1 MQEKW
6 DNGEFEDISEKIQE
20 VLDEVGDDDPEEAAE
35 AVQKYLTPLESV
47 PASEE
52 EKQKVNIKRLRLLI
66 GGLSV
71 IIAPLCF
78 IPNDE
83 NDVSLGLTI
92 TGIIVV
98 LTIIV
103 LVLANTWAK
112 KK

>member
-1 MQEKW
+1 MIVQSIIAAILVVIGVIILAGK
-6 DNGEFEDISEKIQE
+6 
-20 VLDEVGDDDPEEAAE
+20 GDMLIAG
-35 AVQKYLTPLESV
+35 YNT
-47 PASEE
+47 ASEE

-71 IIAPLCF
+71 IIAPLFF
-78 IPNDE
+78 IPNEE

-92 TGIIVV
+92 AGIVVV

>member
-1 MQEKW
+1 MIVQSIIAAILVVIGVIILAGK
-6 DNGEFEDISEKIQE
+6 
-20 VLDEVGDDDPEEAAE
+20 GDMLIAG
-35 AVQKYLTPLESV
+35 YNT
-47 PASEE
+47 ASEE
-52 EKQKVNIKRLRLLI
+52 EKEKVNIKRLRLLI

-71 IIAPLCF
+71 IIASLCF

-92 TGIIVV
+92 AGIVVV

>member
-1 MQEKW
+1 MIVQSIIAAILVVIGVIILAGK
-6 DNGEFEDISEKIQE
+6 
-20 VLDEVGDDDPEEAAE
+20 GDMLIAG
-35 AVQKYLTPLESV
+35 YNT
-47 PASEE
+47 ASEE

-71 IIAPLCF
+71 IIAPLFF

-92 TGIIVV
+92 AGIVVV

-103 LVLANTWAK
+103 LVLANTWAMK
-112 KK
+112 K

>member
-1 MQEKW
+1 MFVQSIIAAILVVIGVIILAGK
-6 DNGEFEDISEKIQE
+6 
-20 VLDEVGDDDPEEAAE
+20 GDMLIAG
-35 AVQKYLTPLESV
+35 YNT
-47 PASEE
+47 ASEE
-52 EKQKVNIKRLRLLI
+52 EKEKVNIKRLRLLI

-71 IIAPLCF
+71 IIAPLFF
-78 IPNDE
+78 IPNEE

-92 TGIIVV
+92 AGIVVV

>member
-1 MQEKW
+1 MIVQS
-6 DNGEFEDISEKIQE
+6 II
-20 VLDEVGDDDPEEAAE
+20 AAIL
-35 AVQKYLTPLESV
+35 VVIGVIILE
-47 PASEE
+47 
-52 EKQKVNIKRLRLLI
+52 VNIKRLRLLI

-71 IIAPLCF
+71 IIPPLCF

-83 NDVSLGLTI
+83 NDVSLELTI

>member
-1 MQEKW
+1 MIVQSIIAAILVVIGVIILAGK
-6 DNGEFEDISEKIQE
+6 
-20 VLDEVGDDDPEEAAE
+20 GDMFIAG
-35 AVQKYLTPLESV
+35 YNT
-47 PASEE
+47 ASEE
-52 EKQKVNIKRLRLLI
+52 EKEKVNIKRLRLLI

-71 IIAPLCF
+71 IIAPLFF
-78 IPNDE
+78 IPNEE

-92 TGIIVV
+92 AGIVVV